1 MSHDQKPILFLA
13 SWYPTPQ
20 NINHGIFIK
29 NHALALSKYM
39 PIIVVYAYSSSEAK
53 QTKITKNKQGNFEE
67 WILEYKKVDQ
77 TIPVLSSIIKYKR
90 FKNAYATLLKELI
103 SNNISIKAIQLNTI
117 FPAAISLHLFKD
129 QFKVPHTIVEHWS
142 GYLPEDGNYKGFM
155 QTYFTKKAVATASK
169 LFYVSEKQK
178 NAMLDHGLN
187 GDYELIY
194 NVVNTSVFCE
204 NKTIKSSKPLLLHV
218 SSLVEKEKNI
228 SGTLSVIQK
237 LQKANYQFDLL
248 IVGGNESSISKY
260 KQKAEVL
267 GLKDVTFTGEKN
279 QIEVATYMQQ
289 AHALILF
296 SNYEGMPVVVLEAL
310 ATGLPVFA
318 SKVGQLPN
326 LITDDFGKLVSVG
339 NEIELEITLGEF
351 LDGKLKFDPEK
362 MVDFISKNASQ
373 DIVGKK
379 LADCYDTVCSSTNL
393 VNSTN

>member
-129 QFKVPHTIVEHWS
+129 HFKVPHTIVEHWS
-142 GYLPEDGNYKGFM
+142 GYLPEDGNYKGFL
-155 QTYFTKKAVATASK
+155 QTYFTEKAVATASK

-178 NAMLDHGLN
+178 NAMLPQAG
-187 GDYELIY
+187 
-194 NVVNTSVFCE
+194 
-204 NKTIKSSKPLLLHV
+204 
-218 SSLVEKEKNI
+218 
-228 SGTLSVIQK
+228 
-237 LQKANYQFDLL
+237 AFD
-248 IVGGNESSISKY
+248 
-260 KQKAEVL
+260 
-267 GLKDVTFTGEKN
+267 
-279 QIEVATYMQQ
+279 
-289 AHALILF
+289 
-296 SNYEGMPVVVLEAL
+296 
-310 ATGLPVFA
+310 
-318 SKVGQLPN
+318 
-326 LITDDFGKLVSVG
+326 
-339 NEIELEITLGEF
+339 
-351 LDGKLKFDPEK
+351 
-362 MVDFISKNASQ
+362 
-373 DIVGKK
+373 
-379 LADCYDTVCSSTNL
+379 
-393 VNSTN
+393 